1 MGHSRAVLRPLYPR
15 HGFPSGNNLFRI
27 TRRLDFR
34 RRARI
39 LAYGMG
45 SSPSSPSSPPT
56 SNASHRAYIAR
67 VTVPPIEM
75 VYVIISLNHTTTIS
89 LYTLSSGR

>member
-1 MGHSRAVLRPLYPR
+1 
-15 HGFPSGNNLFRI
+15 
-27 TRRLDFR
+27 
-34 RRARI
+34 
-39 LAYGMG
+39 MG